1 MLPREKVLEVLL
13 ELSDRKSGRSVAAL
27 GEKAL
32 RAAIAARRLRRRR
45 PARQPAAPHRAHRA
59 EPRDGGASA
68 RRQPHPSALARL
80 LHRTGAPLDS
90 PDLSEDPRAGEQD
103 SVPGLDAG
111 PALFAPVRLREAQ
124 PGYLAVYR
132 RRGEPRFGGEEA
144 AAIML
149 LAAWTAQAFDGAKL
163 AESLEKL
170 AVTDD
175 LTQVYNY
182 RFLKTALRREI
193 KRAGRYSQELAIVMI
208 DVDNLKGY
216 NDRNGHLRGSY
227 LLKETAGLLASKV
240 RSFDLVAKYGGD
252 EFTLILPQTG
262 REGAMV
268 VAERVRQTVAEHTFP
283 LAPAGSIT
291 ISSGVAVFP
300 HDATDSIGLIQA
312 SDRALYLAKKRG
324 RNRVET
330 LEPEAEAA

>member
-32 RAAIAARRLRRRR
+32 RAAIALADCDGAALLVSLQRRTERTVLSRAMPEPR
-45 PARQPAAPHRAHRA
+45 PADSHT
-59 EPRDGGASA
+59 
-68 RRQPHPSALARL
+68 PSALARL

-216 NDRNGHLRGSY
+216 NDRNGHLRGSF

-262 REGAMV
+262 REGAIV